1 MPLHEALLATGI
13 YEQKKNTQKC
23 SDLFLPFCLNV
34 VETTVSSD
42 VFLTHTCAPTAVQG
56 ETCRTLT
63 TEGAL
68 GVHTAAVGTNSREDL
83 ALVDVFRGTVGQKYE
98 RQPQ

>member
-1 MPLHEALLATGI
+1 MPLHEALLATSI
-13 YEQKKNTQKC
+13 YEQKKHPETLRFI
-23 SDLFLPFCLNV
+23 SPFCLNV
-34 VETTVSSD
+34 VETTVLLD

-98 RQPQ
+98 RQL